1 MRLLIDTFFALFPL
15 YFYMATGA
23 LLRRMKILK
32 TEDLPKMNAL
42 LFRSFLFFSLFNNVR
57 GVDFSGGQNGRLL
70 LFGVCAVVL
79 LFALYMLTVPRI
91 VRDPQRAPVVIQA
104 MYRSNFVLLGL
115 AYAEQLCGPENI
127 GPVSLLVSVIV
138 PLFNLMAVCTFELLR
153 GGRLHL
159 GQILLKIVKNPLII
173 ASALG
178 ALCALCKIT
187 FPEYLDKPMKSLG
200 SVATPFAMVLVG
212 ASLTLKSLARNR
224 RLVLGVS
231 AVKLLLTPLLVV
243 PAAVLMGFRDAA
255 LVGILTATAAPTA
268 VVSVAMSYELGGD
281 GELAAQIVATTSLL
295 SLVTMF
301 LWILLLR
308 GMGYC

>member
-57 GVDFSGGQNGRLL
+57 GADFSGAQNGRLL

-91 VRDPQRAPVVIQA
+91 VRYPQRAPVAIQA

-187 FPEYLDKPMKSLG
+187 FPEYLDKPMRSLG
-200 SVATPFAMVLVG
+200 SAATPLAMVLVG
-212 ASLTLKSLARNR
+212 ASLTLKSMARNR

-243 PAAVLMGFRDAA
+243 PAAVVMGFRDAA
-255 LVGILTATAAPTA
+255 LVGLMTAAAAPTA
-268 VVSVAMSYELGGD
+268 VASVAMSYELGGD